1 MNFSAFLLDQWLQQN
16 VSAEFKRDDAARQDR
31 LPVPRSSEY
40 PAFRRGHWGMGRP
53 PGHADT
59 AAKSGEPA
67 LVRV

>member
-16 VSAEFKRDDAARQDR
+16 VSAEFKEDDAARQDR

-40 PAFRRGHWGMGRP
+40 PAFRRGHWGWDVRP
-53 PGHADT
+53 ATTGGQA
-59 AAKSGEPA
+59 GEPP